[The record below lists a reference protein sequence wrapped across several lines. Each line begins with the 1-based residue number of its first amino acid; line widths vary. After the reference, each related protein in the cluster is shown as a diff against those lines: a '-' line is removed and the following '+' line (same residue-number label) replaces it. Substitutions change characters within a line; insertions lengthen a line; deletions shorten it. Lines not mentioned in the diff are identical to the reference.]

1 MWDSMELAV
10 IPRLR
15 RALAP
20 EGAPDPLRDR
30 LAHLVEQ
37 STLSMLDP
45 DRIEAIGEDMRI
57 IQRKRVHHGGLLV
70 CAFVLSALERSTD
83 TEGRL
88 LDARLTYQQLGG
100 PESGRTSFRRMA
112 LKMRPVMQRMLRER
126 MRQLETR
133 AETPELRGRLRGFA
147 DVLVPDGCAF
157 KLANAL
163 SGVYRGT
170 GQAAELKL
178 HAVYSVRAASAIS
191 IETSAGS
198 VHDSDGF
205 WPKRWE
211 PGALYIW
218 DLGYNSYERFIDA
231 VQAGAIVLQR
241 LKDGANPIALAS
253 YGLTGCPRALLADD
267 GGPIRLNDACQWGV
281 VHRQRVLDLDVEI
294 ADAKGRKVV
303 ARVVCVP
310 FDGQDRYYLTTL
322 PRELFTP
329 HDIAEMYRI
338 RWEVEL
344 FFRNWKGA
352 VRLDQVRRLSD
363 PKSLEVAVSSS
374 MLAALLSRDISAG
387 LDRISA
393 EHAEHAAQVA
403 AISP

>member
-1 MWDSMELAV
+1 
-10 IPRLR
+10 
-15 RALAP
+15 
-20 EGAPDPLRDR
+20 
-30 LAHLVEQ
+30 
-37 STLSMLDP
+37 ML
-45 DRIEAIGEDMRI
+45 I
-57 IQRKRVHHGGLLV
+57 
-70 CAFVLSALERSTD
+70 
-83 TEGRL
+83 
-88 LDARLTYQQLGG
+88 
-100 PESGRTSFRRMA
+100 
-112 LKMRPVMQRMLRER
+112 
-126 MRQLETR
+126 
-133 AETPELRGRLRGFA
+133 
-147 DVLVPDGCAF
+147 PDGCAF

-178 HAVYSVRAASAIS
+178 HAVYSVRAGTAIS

-218 DLGYNSYERFIDA
+218 DLGYNSHERFIDA

-253 YGLTGCPRALLADD
+253 YGPTGCRRELRSDD
-267 GGPIRLNDACQWGV
+267 GGPLRLHDACQWG

-294 ADAKGRKVV
+294 TDATGRKVV

-322 PRELFTP
+322 PREVFTP
-329 HDIAEMYRI
+329 HDVAELYRV

-363 PKSLEVAVSSS
+363 PKSLEVAVSAS

>member
-1 MWDSMELAV
+1 MELAV
-10 IPRLR
+10 LPRLR
-15 RALAP
+15 RPLVP
-20 EGAPDPLRDR
+20 EGRPDPLRDR
-30 LAHLVEQ
+30 LARLVEQ

-70 CAFVLSALERSTD
+70 CAFILSALERSTD

-112 LKMRPVMQRMLRER
+112 LKMRPVMRRMLRER
-126 MRQLETR
+126 MRQLETG
-133 AETPELRGRLRGFA
+133 AKAPELRGRLAGFA

-178 HAVYSVRAASAIS
+178 HAVYSVRAATAIS

-253 YGLTGCPRALLADD
+253 YGPTGCRRALRADD
-267 GGPIRLNDACQWGV
+267 GGPIRLDDACQWGV
-281 VHRQRVLDLDVEI
+281 HLQRVLDLDVEI

-322 PRELFTP
+322 PREVFTP
-329 HDIAEMYRI
+329 HDVAELYRV

-363 PKSLEVAVSSS
+363 PKSLEVAVSASI
-374 MLAALLSRDISAG
+374 LAALLSRDISAG

-393 EHAEHAAQVA
+393 EHAAQVA
-403 AISP
+403 AIPP